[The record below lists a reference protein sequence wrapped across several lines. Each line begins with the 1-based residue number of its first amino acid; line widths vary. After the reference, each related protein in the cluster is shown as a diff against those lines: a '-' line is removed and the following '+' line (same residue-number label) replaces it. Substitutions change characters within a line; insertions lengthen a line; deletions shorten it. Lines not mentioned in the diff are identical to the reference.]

1 MEYLNKLRKRLAEK
15 NRHTPT
21 GSILGAPSD
30 KEFSEKLN
38 GFVAFEKTE
47 REVLMMAA
55 PAEFTK
61 VIDDCFDKLDIDKNI
76 KDAIKKTI
84 VLNFDEH
91 LATSKLKERLQLLF
105 EYERNYLSLIK
116 DFKEEI
122 KFVGSLQED
131 LRKERAKFFSDT
143 LQEVSAALKDS
154 QVSSEI
160 ASQWIQELVN
170 SYTKSLDVSSGLI
183 EEHTFDTIGDIRK
196 QAKDELNSATVKILE
211 NG

>member
-1 MEYLNKLRKRLAEK
+1 MEYIERLRQRFAEK
-15 NRHTPT
+15 KNQSLSNQTFQTPDQN
-21 GSILGAPSD
+21 SNSVS
-30 KEFSEKLN
+30 SEKFN
-38 GFVAFEKTE
+38 TKGK
-47 REVLMMAA
+47 MMAA
-55 PAEFTK
+55 PDDFSK
-61 VIDDCFDKLDIDKNI
+61 VIDNCFEKLDVEKNI
-76 KDAIKKTI
+76 KDTIKKTI

-105 EYERNYLSLIK
+105 EYEKNYLMLIK
-116 DFKEEI
+116 EFKEEI

-154 QVSSEI
+154 QVSNDV

-183 EEHTFDTIGDIRK
+183 EEHTFDTIGDIRR
-196 QAKDELNSATVKILE
+196 QAKGEINTVTKKE
-211 NG
+211 ANE